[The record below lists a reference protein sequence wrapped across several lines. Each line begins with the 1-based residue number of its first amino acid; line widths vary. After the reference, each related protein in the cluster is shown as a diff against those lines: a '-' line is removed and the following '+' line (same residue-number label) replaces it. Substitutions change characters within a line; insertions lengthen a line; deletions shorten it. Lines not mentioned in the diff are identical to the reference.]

1 MKNAIFHCPCE
12 KESSDLVPAHKGEI
26 KGSVSL
32 LVVFSQFVWAQSKVR
47 HNWSLAFHLLARP
60 MSSLECL
67 RLDAPEERMS
77 SSMPAKKSLEFVVRL
92 LELYT
97 IDVPKV

>member
-12 KESSDLVPAHKGEI
+12 KEFSDLVPAHKGEM
-26 KGSVSL
+26 KGSVVL
-32 LVVFSQFVWAQSKVR
+32 LVVFSQFMWAQRKVR
-47 HNWSLAFHLLARP
+47 RYWSLAGHLLARL
-60 MSSLECL
+60 MSSQECP
-67 RLDAPEERMS
+67 RLDAPEEQMS